1 MITSPPSYGAIRSAF
16 RDIEREVKARISE
29 TYALRSGETA
39 THYLWEGAHLKKVW
53 VKGTARTARREF
65 EPSSH
70 DALLID
76 QLSAYRSRFVRSPRF
91 FSNGRINAS
100 RGMTLDSLLTPRAQH
115 NLDMLM
121 EAISAC
127 PATVRSAFQLCLTA
141 ASGQMTR
148 MVFAVTGRGKTKGK
162 TAEKVEVGSWVIGYW
177 RPHLHFEVNVWNCFE
192 NKTRRLLSALEQMG
206 DTPSIRFSQR
216 PENVVEGQG
225 TCFIGLTDCRRG
237 LERLPAGSCSLI
249 ITDPPHSD
257 RVPYLELSAFW
268 NALLGRDACFEDEI
282 VISNAKERNKGEREY
297 HSSISEFLVQATRVL
312 SHEGSLIVFFNARHS
327 NAWTAIRD
335 FVLAK
340 KRNTLAYAG
349 AFPCNYSANSVVQ
362 DNRRGAMKHDW
373 ALVFAPG
380 SSHCLADG
388 NHCLST
394 IPGWTADFPDLP
406 GRGR

>member
-39 THYLWEGAHLKKVW
+39 THYLWEGRHLKEGLGEGHCKD
-53 VKGTARTARREF
+53 GAREF

-127 PATVRSAFQLCLTA
+127 PATVRMLSSFALRRFRPDDTDGFRSHRPRKNKRKNCGKGGSRKLGDWILSP
-141 ASGQMTR
+141 ASPFRGQR
-148 MVFAVTGRGKTKGK
+148 
-162 TAEKVEVGSWVIGYW
+162 VELL
-177 RPHLHFEVNVWNCFE
+177 RK
-192 NKTRRLLSALEQMG
+192 KTRRLLSALEQMG
-206 DTPSIRFSQR
+206 DTPSIRFSTAPQ
-216 PENVVEGQG
+216 NVVEGQG

-257 RVPYLELSAFW
+257 RVPYLELIAFGTHFW
-268 NALLGRDACFEDEI
+268 
-282 VISNAKERNKGEREY
+282 
-297 HSSISEFLVQATRVL
+297 
-312 SHEGSLIVFFNARHS
+312 
-327 NAWTAIRD
+327 
-335 FVLAK
+335 
-340 KRNTLAYAG
+340 
-349 AFPCNYSANSVVQ
+349 P
-362 DNRRGAMKHDW
+362 
-373 ALVFAPG
+373 
-380 SSHCLADG
+380 
-388 NHCLST
+388 
-394 IPGWTADFPDLP
+394 
-406 GRGR
+406 